1 MRPRK
6 GALALLV
13 SLVACLFLLESVMS
27 RGRPETNQTAAARPV
42 PGVLHLLLND
52 ENWFPVVTP
61 GAALVV
67 LGFVVVARRRQVPTR
82 AIITSGLNLFFG
94 LWIAIMGTG
103 HLFAVTTK
111 IVLGILRPDI
121 RPWVAISFGFAI
133 AVAGWWLTVRIG
145 RLTREDP
152 RARKEAMWLN
162 AWLILFLVI
171 PAWPLVIPP
180 LLNLLLLA
188 RQSKVA
194 PPRVR
199 ALPGNE
205 RSATSQE

>member
-6 GALALLV
+6 GALALLGLLIAG
-13 SLVACLFLLESVMS
+13 LVLLPSIAS
-27 RGRPETNQTAAARPV
+27 GGKAATNQTVTPRPV
-42 PGVLHLLLND
+42 PAMLQLLLND

-61 GAALVV
+61 VAALVV
-67 LGFVVVARRRQVPTR
+67 LGFVVVARRRQIPTR

-180 LLNLLLLA
+180 LLNLVMLA

-194 PPRVR
+194 PPTSF
-199 ALPGNE
+199 P
-205 RSATSQE
+205 ATAN